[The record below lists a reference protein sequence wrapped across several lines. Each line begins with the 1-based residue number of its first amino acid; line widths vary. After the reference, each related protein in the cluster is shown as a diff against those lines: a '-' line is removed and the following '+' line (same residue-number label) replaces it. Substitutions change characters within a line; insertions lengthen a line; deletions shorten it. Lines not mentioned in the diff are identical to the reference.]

1 MHKYHASRKRARLRW
16 RHSDKG
22 KAWDKAYSQRECV
35 KKKAHEYYIE
45 KKIRDY
51 QKEMDE
57 LKNNNNDLLHA
68 QNSIRFVNYK
78 LNEVV

>member
-22 KAWDKAYSQRECV
+22 KAWDKAYYQREYV
-35 KKKAHEYYIE
+35 KVKAHEYYIE
-45 KKIRDY
+45 KKISDY

-57 LKNNNNDLLHA
+57 LKNNHNDLLHA
-68 QNSIRFVNYK
+68 QNSIMVVNYK

>member
-1 MHKYHASRKRARLRW
+1 MELMHKYNESRKRARLRW
-16 RHSDKG
+16 RQSDKG
-22 KAWDKAYSQRECV
+22 KAWDKAYTQRDYV

-68 QNSIRFVNYK
+68 QNSIRFVNY
-78 LNEVV
+78 N

>member
-22 KAWDKAYSQRECV
+22 KAWDKAYTQRDYV

-45 KKIRDY
+45 KKISDY

-57 LKNNNNDLLHA
+57 LKNNHNDLLHA
-68 QNSIRFVNYK
+68 QNSIRFVNY
-78 LNEVV
+78 E

>member
-1 MHKYHASRKRARLRW
+1 MHKYNESRKRARLRW

-22 KAWDKAYSQRECV
+22 KAWDKAYYQREYV
-35 KKKAHEYYIE
+35 KVKAHEYYIE
-45 KKIRDY
+45 KKISDY

-57 LKNNNNDLLHA
+57 LKNNHNDLLHA
-68 QNSIRFVNYK
+68 QNSIMVVNYK

>member
-1 MHKYHASRKRARLRW
+1 MELMLKYNESRKRARLRW
-16 RHSDKG
+16 RQSDKG
-22 KAWDKAYSQRECV
+22 KAWDKAYTQRDYV

-57 LKNNNNDLLHA
+57 LKKNNNDLLHA
-68 QNSIRFVNYK
+68 QNSIRFTDY
-78 LNEVV
+78 E

>member
-1 MHKYHASRKRARLRW
+1 
-16 RHSDKG
+16 
-22 KAWDKAYSQRECV
+22 
-35 KKKAHEYYIE
+35 
-45 KKIRDY
+45 
-51 QKEMDE
+51 MDE